1 MKNNKLLS
9 ALWLSASLSVVM
21 SACSSTHVK
30 APDPILP
37 IPEPKQVE
45 WQKME
50 TYAFIHFGLNTFND
64 REWGYGDTSFL
75 RPSITMDFAFGRL
88 PAPTTV
94 WQTVLIKMV
103 KETSCA
109 NCLKLA
115 RNMD

>member
-37 IPEPKQVE
+37 IPEPKQVK

-64 REWGYGDTSFL
+64 REWGYGDTPAEVFN
-75 RPSITMDFAFGRL
+75 PSRL
-88 PAPTTV
+88 DCEQWAKTLSSI
-94 WQTVLIKMV
+94 W
-103 KETSCA
+103 E
-109 NCLKLA
+109 
-115 RNMD
+115 